1 MHELV
6 IRNGLVVDG
15 TGSKA
20 RKADIAI
27 DSGVITKV
35 GTIEAGGVKEIDAS
49 GKLVTPGF
57 VDIHTHYDGQVIW
70 DPEVTPS
77 SWHGVT
83 TIVMGN
89 CGVGFAPVKPDK
101 HEFLISVMEG
111 VEDIPGAALAEG
123 VSFDWETFPQ
133 YLDAVE
139 AIPHTIDI
147 GAQMPHSALRVY
159 VMGDR
164 GRDHDEDATE
174 SEIQEMRRLT
184 EEALDAGALGFTT
197 SRTIN
202 HRDRDGNQIP
212 TLTSA
217 PTELWGISQAMA
229 ARASGHMEIV
239 SDFQDLDKEFEI
251 FRGMIDGGGAPL
263 SVLVS
268 QDDRAPERW
277 REVLQ
282 RIKDARAEGYDITA
296 QIAARPITL
305 LLGLQSSM
313 HPFITCPTYRNELAQ
328 LDLDARVSRM
338 REPEIRETLIKEHAS
353 RTRGMSGMI
362 AQSFHKMFPLGDP
375 PEYEPMPEDS
385 ISEMAKTAQREPV
398 ELAYDMLLEREGR
411 ELMLFPLANFSEG
424 NHDVL
429 REMNLAE
436 GTLPGLS
443 DGGAHCGVIC
453 DASFPTYMLTHWA
466 RDRRRG
472 EKLPLEYVVQR
483 QTRDTARQVGLND
496 RGTLEAGMMGDVNV
510 IDFEEL
516 SLRPPEMV
524 YDLPAGGRRLVQR
537 ATGYVAT
544 VKKGEVIFADGQ
556 PTGHRPGQLIRGPKA
571 QKGSGS

>member
-1 MHELV
+1 MLKR
-6 IRNGLVVDG
+6 IR
-15 TGSKA
+15 
-20 RKADIAI
+20 
-27 DSGVITKV
+27 
-35 GTIEAGGVKEIDAS
+35 
-49 GKLVTPGF
+49 
-57 VDIHTHYDGQVIW
+57 
-70 DPEVTPS
+70 
-77 SWHGVT
+77 
-83 TIVMGN
+83 
-89 CGVGFAPVKPDK
+89 
-101 HEFLISVMEG
+101 
-111 VEDIPGAALAEG
+111 
-123 VSFDWETFPQ
+123 
-133 YLDAVE
+133 
-139 AIPHTIDI
+139 
-147 GAQMPHSALRVY
+147 
-159 VMGDR
+159 
-164 GRDHDEDATE
+164 
-174 SEIQEMRRLT
+174 
-184 EEALDAGALGFTT
+184 
-197 SRTIN
+197 
-202 HRDRDGNQIP
+202 
-212 TLTSA
+212 
-217 PTELWGISQAMA
+217 
-229 ARASGHMEIV
+229 
-239 SDFQDLDKEFEI
+239 
-251 FRGMIDGGGAPL
+251 
-263 SVLVS
+263 
-268 QDDRAPERW
+268 
-277 REVLQ
+277 
-282 RIKDARAEGYDITA
+282 DARAEGYDITA

-338 REPEIRETLIKEHAS
+338 REPEIRATLIKEHAS

-385 ISEMAKTAQREPV
+385 ILEMAKTSQREPV

-544 VKKGEVIFADGQ
+544 IKKGEVIFADGQ
-556 PTGHRPGQLIRGPKA
+556 STGHRPGQLIRGPKS
-571 QKGSGS
+571 QKGSES

>member
-1 MHELV
+1 
-6 IRNGLVVDG
+6 
-15 TGSKA
+15 
-20 RKADIAI
+20 
-27 DSGVITKV
+27 
-35 GTIEAGGVKEIDAS
+35 
-49 GKLVTPGF
+49 
-57 VDIHTHYDGQVIW
+57 
-70 DPEVTPS
+70 
-77 SWHGVT
+77 
-83 TIVMGN
+83 
-89 CGVGFAPVKPDK
+89 
-101 HEFLISVMEG
+101 
-111 VEDIPGAALAEG
+111 
-123 VSFDWETFPQ
+123 
-133 YLDAVE
+133 
-139 AIPHTIDI
+139 
-147 GAQMPHSALRVY
+147 
-159 VMGDR
+159 
-164 GRDHDEDATE
+164 
-174 SEIQEMRRLT
+174 
-184 EEALDAGALGFTT
+184 
-197 SRTIN
+197 
-202 HRDRDGNQIP
+202 
-212 TLTSA
+212 
-217 PTELWGISQAMA
+217 
-229 ARASGHMEIV
+229 
-239 SDFQDLDKEFEI
+239 
-251 FRGMIDGGGAPL
+251 
-263 SVLVS
+263 
-268 QDDRAPERW
+268 
-277 REVLQ
+277 
-282 RIKDARAEGYDITA
+282 
-296 QIAARPITL
+296 
-305 LLGLQSSM
+305 
-313 HPFITCPTYRNELAQ
+313 
-328 LDLDARVSRM
+328 
-338 REPEIRETLIKEHAS
+338 
-353 RTRGMSGMI
+353 
-362 AQSFHKMFPLGDP
+362 MFPLGDP

>member
-1 MHELV
+1 
-6 IRNGLVVDG
+6 
-15 TGSKA
+15 
-20 RKADIAI
+20 
-27 DSGVITKV
+27 
-35 GTIEAGGVKEIDAS
+35 
-49 GKLVTPGF
+49 
-57 VDIHTHYDGQVIW
+57 
-70 DPEVTPS
+70 
-77 SWHGVT
+77 
-83 TIVMGN
+83 
-89 CGVGFAPVKPDK
+89 
-101 HEFLISVMEG
+101 
-111 VEDIPGAALAEG
+111 
-123 VSFDWETFPQ
+123 
-133 YLDAVE
+133 
-139 AIPHTIDI
+139 
-147 GAQMPHSALRVY
+147 
-159 VMGDR
+159 
-164 GRDHDEDATE
+164 
-174 SEIQEMRRLT
+174 
-184 EEALDAGALGFTT
+184 
-197 SRTIN
+197 
-202 HRDRDGNQIP
+202 
-212 TLTSA
+212 
-217 PTELWGISQAMA
+217 
-229 ARASGHMEIV
+229 MEIV

-537 ATGYVAT
+537 AIGYVAT